1 MREQVLRGVGG
12 GGQRLLAAGNQP
24 PSRPRARGRPSAL
37 FPVPLRPIAFPGPS
51 SVLTSLCAA
60 HLSTPSYRAPSRF
73 LSPIP
78 SSAQTFPTPPSA
90 APTAFFCLDA
100 PLPSRL
106 VITRN
111 RNLCRYLRVRPP
123 PSLCRPTGVRTS
135 GGPSVPPGAGADHA
149 QRLPLPTSRVPVVH
163 PGGTRKACPR

>member
-1 MREQVLRGVGG
+1 MQEQVLRGVGG

-24 PSRPRARGRPSAL
+24 PRRPRARGRPSAL
-37 FPVPLRPIAFPGPS
+37 FPVPLRPTAFPGPS

-60 HLSTPSYRAPSRF
+60 HPSPSSYRARSRF

-78 SSAQTFPTPPSA
+78 SSAQTFPAPALRCPHRFFLSGRPS
-90 APTAFFCLDA
+90 
-100 PLPSRL
+100 PLSAR
-106 VITRN
+106 ITRN